1 MSFLNYQAMVKMK
14 KMKNYLISVLLAACL
29 LGLFGCQSKQKQDAA
44 RETAESCYM
53 IDTYDYSLPV
63 PDSDR
68 VAASYYDD
76 ALFVG
81 DSRMGPLALY
91 GSYENQE
98 VYYIEGLF
106 LNKIEITKLEDQD
119 TILDKINASQ
129 KHNLYLMFGLNEI
142 GWEDYQVFID
152 QYSAFIQRLKQDKA
166 DMNIYVFLLYTPDHT
181 LTIDKQAINEAVYN
195 GNILLKKMCYDNQV
209 YCLDMDPYFALN
221 DHKIDETFA
230 QDGIHLN
237 AEGIKL
243 FEEFIEC
250 HVVKEEEHVKEV
262 CN

>member
-1 MSFLNYQAMVKMK
+1 MNFQSCQAMEKMM
-14 KMKNYLISVLLAACL
+14 KMKNYLIKLVLASCL
-29 LGLFGCQSKQKQDAA
+29 LILVGCQSKKGQDVAI
-44 RETAESCYM
+44 ETAKSCYM

-63 PDSDR
+63 PDSNR
-68 VAASYYDD
+68 VDASYYDD

-81 DSRMGPLALY
+81 DSRMGSLALY
-91 GSYENQE
+91 GSYPNQE

-106 LNKIEITKLEDQD
+106 LNKIDITKLEDQD

-129 KHNLYLMFGLNEI
+129 KHNLYLMLGLNEI
-142 GWEDYQVFID
+142 GWEDYQVFVD
-152 QYSAFIQRLKQDKA
+152 QYSAFIKKIKQDKP

-195 GNILLKKMCYDNQV
+195 DNMLLRKMCYENQV

-221 DHKIDETFA
+221 DHKIDKSFA